1 VSSEGSTPGHPRRR
15 PAESSSCSSSSPTE
29 EDSSCGWGQILPHW
43 EKNSRCVQS
52 LEFSFPEPQCED
64 FFPARGRGWKANNGQ
79 NFYRVQPNQP
89 VFDGPNCSFMGPFF
103 PAENFVF
110 RAWNGPNERGLGQMP
125 PRSAPPVTPAS
136 TRPTFYGALADA
148 PNTFASSAAA
158 RRVRRMPTTTGAMRL
173 RRRRGSCPTR
183 PRAERRGLGRRVL
196 HGFRATCPHRILFPP
211 Q

>member
-1 VSSEGSTPGHPRRR
+1 
-15 PAESSSCSSSSPTE
+15 
-29 EDSSCGWGQILPHW
+29 
-43 EKNSRCVQS
+43 
-52 LEFSFPEPQCED
+52 
-64 FFPARGRGWKANNGQ
+64 
-79 NFYRVQPNQP
+79 

-173 RRRRGSCPTR
+173 RRRRGSCPSPTTGPR
-183 PRAERRGLGRRVL
+183 PTCSSRIPGNLSAQNFVPSTIAVGTGHRHSNARASGSCARNGQSGHGLRVSSQ
-196 HGFRATCPHRILFPP
+196 LFG
-211 Q
+211 